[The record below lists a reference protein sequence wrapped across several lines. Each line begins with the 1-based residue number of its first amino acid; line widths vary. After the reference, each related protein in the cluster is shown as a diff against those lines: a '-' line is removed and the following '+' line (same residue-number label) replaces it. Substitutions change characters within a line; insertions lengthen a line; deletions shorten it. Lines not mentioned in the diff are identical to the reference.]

1 MQGDRSETNTI
12 ELICKINQ
20 TMAIE
25 IELLKLDRSKA
36 NAIDIPELDLEH
48 HSCSIIVIEPSVPN
62 MLLCSNFTSVE

>member
-25 IELLKLDRSKA
+25 IDLLKLYRSKA
-36 NAIDIPELDLEH
+36 NTIDVQKLDLEH
-48 HSCSIIVIEPSVPN
+48 HSCSIIVIESSSKNLV
-62 MLLCSNFTSVE
+62 F